1 MSGVTKGSAA
11 TLPLRPPHRHTRST
25 PEQVEEQYSSSAT
38 RWQSSTFYGRSSAA
52 ETKVGSCSAVAAPK
66 NRNSWSNEGHTDSF
80 REFRSK
86 FREPSSEDSE
96 DSDAVFSEDPVLSK
110 RTNDRFQT
118 SPLRRQGSL
127 HHPHERKYR
136 SLNSHCSF
144 PDELRVWEEE
154 REGWEE
160 DRCENGGVEKRRPWI
175 WHQERLQRKEY
186 EEFHRLRDSGME
198 SGLDEGR
205 DRRCSRSESVRLH
218 DRRRQSNRELARTWS
233 YKDSADK
240 HVRFQDESRSE
251 SREVQGGNSVW
262 AMLGHVLRER
272 GVPVRISNDGASL
285 QILGPQRRDSQVL
298 HGSEVSC
305 SDSQP
310 HQRSFQ
316 RASTTRHSFHGDI
329 REKRRLS
336 YQESSGRDHREDKER
351 LHNFAERGGEVYEIS
366 SRDSYLANRERG
378 GSRRWRDSKYTND
391 HMRERNENDFIVSR
405 TSDERRNQYNT
416 VEEGL
421 NSEEEA
427 QRRRDQPGRRAP
439 QRSQSLR
446 NSTSS
451 TSSRPSTRRRSR
463 HMAAGNIQKC
473 SQLQSAE
480 EKLPRLHSSYICS
493 SHLLKNHLIWI
504 RLGDSGEV
512 KHFLFPP
519 SSCSQ
524 INLSTIFHPHL
535 PSSFSSTSFNE
546 ENESLS
552 NIICCFSS
560 RLLIIHSSLSF
571 SL

>member
-1 MSGVTKGSAA
+1 MSGITKGSAA
-11 TLPLRPPHRHTRST
+11 ALPLPPPHQHTLST
-25 PEQVEEQYSSSAT
+25 PEQVEEQYSSSPT
-38 RWQSSTFYGRSSAA
+38 RWQSSTSYRRSGAT
-52 ETKVGSCSAVAAPK
+52 ETKVGFHGAVAAPK
-66 NRNSWSNEGHTDSF
+66 KRNAWSNEGHEDSF

-96 DSDAVFSEDPVLSK
+96 DSDAVFSEDSILSK
-110 RTNDRFQT
+110 RTNETLQT
-118 SPLRRQGSL
+118 SPLRRQRSS

-136 SLNSHCSF
+136 SLNSHSSF
-144 PDELRVWEEE
+144 SDELRVWEEE

-160 DRCENGGVEKRRPWI
+160 DQCENGGKEKRRPWI
-175 WHQERLQRKEY
+175 WHQERLQREQY
-186 EEFHRLRDSGME
+186 EELHRLRDSGTE
-198 SGLDEGR
+198 SRLDEVR

-218 DRRRQSNRELARTWS
+218 DRRGQSSRELARTWS

-240 HVRFQDESRSE
+240 HVRFRDESRME

-285 QILGPQRRDSQVL
+285 QILGPQSRDSQVL

-310 HQRSFQ
+310 HQRGFQ

-336 YQESSGRDHREDKER
+336 YRESSGRDHREDQER
-351 LHNFAERGGEVYEIS
+351 LHNIEERGGEVYEIS
-366 SRDSYLANRERG
+366 GRDSNLANREKG

-391 HMRERNENDFIVSR
+391 HTRERNENDFSR
-405 TSDERRNQYNT
+405 TSHERRNWYNT

-421 NSEEEA
+421 SSEVEA
-427 QRRRDQPGRRAP
+427 QRIRDQPGRRAP

-446 NSTSS
+446 SS
-451 TSSRPSTRRRSR
+451 TSSRASTRRRSR
-463 HMAAGNIQKC
+463 HMAAGNIQKR

-480 EKLPRLHSSYICS
+480 EKLPKLHSSYICS

-504 RLGDSGEV
+504 HLGVSGEV
-512 KHFLFPP
+512 KHFLF
-519 SSCSQ
+519 
-524 INLSTIFHPHL
+524 LHPADL
-535 PSSFSSTSFNE
+535 G
-546 ENESLS
+546 
-552 NIICCFSS
+552 
-560 RLLIIHSSLSF
+560 
-571 SL
+571 